1 MKPRFLSL
9 LLGASL
15 LFTGALVASETA
27 ASPAPA
33 FAPHAI
39 PGSQLRT
46 LPRNAAAVDAAT
58 GQRLEVL
65 RGRRNDRLI
74 INTEPYD
81 FRTVVIYEPLPRSD
95 RTILPPME
103 PNP

>member
-46 LPRNAAAVDAAT
+46 LPRNAAGKLERAALK
-58 GQRLEVL
+58 RLAA
-65 RGRRNDRLI
+65 GA
-74 INTEPYD
+74 
-81 FRTVVIYEPLPRSD
+81 SA
-95 RTILPPME
+95 
-103 PNP
+103 